1 MRYGNTMSK
10 KSGVII
16 LGAILLIVLLPVGC
30 LGSGQQY
37 PAPSAE
43 AVQCTESLLPGQ
55 NMKVNETQDGATICA
70 PLNSTFTLELTDA
83 SRVGAEWSVTASA
96 GFFVSDE
103 RTTWILDNG
112 TATTVPGIGQGTDIW
127 MATAT
132 NSGVQSLQT
141 ILQNPAAR
149 RTSPMQTFNL
159 TVVVE

>member
-1 MRYGNTMSK
+1 MSK

-16 LGAILLIVLLPVGC
+16 LGAILLMVLLPVGC
-30 LGSGQQY
+30 LGSGQQH
-37 PAPSAE
+37 PASSAE

-55 NMKVNETQDGATICA
+55 NMTVNETQDGATICA

-96 GFFVSDE
+96 GLSVSDE

-112 TATTVPGIGQGTDIW
+112 TATTVPGLGQGTDIW
-127 MATAT
+127 TVT
-132 NSGVQSLQT
+132 TTTSGVQSMQA
-141 ILQNPAAR
+141 ILQNPAAG

-159 TVVVE
+159 TVFVR